1 MLKYVDLRWLLFTEQ
16 LEMVTTIYTLII
28 YNIIIC
34 ITYTNISKKIHIKYK
49 KKIMFNSRS

>member
-16 LEMVTTIYTLII
+16 LGMVTTIYTLII

-49 KKIMFNSRS
+49 KKIMFNSIA